1 MILFW
6 QIFNSNG
13 DQDYT
18 DNIVHELLSKDNN
31 TLVYDALNNEFI
43 DGYENGIIDATLVIK
58 ASLNNA
64 CSIASTLLLTQGIIV
79 NQFVGND

>member
-1 MILFW
+1 M
-6 QIFNSNG
+6 
-13 DQDYT
+13 
-18 DNIVHELLSKDNN
+18 
-31 TLVYDALNNEFI
+31 VYDALNNEFI